1 MTDYNKDFTDEKA
14 QNPIIKEDDER
25 WTTECLVDELFLH
38 LACLTEIIK
47 TRQDQIATVKKYQHQ
62 AYDLLPRIPVARPT
76 PTFIIHTSDL
86 TPRLLQELKDSV
98 KEERRYVVMEAVGRI
113 FERIN
118 SRIYHFSIARK
129 LNVEFKS

>member
-1 MTDYNKDFTDEKA
+1 MKDG
-14 QNPIIKEDDER
+14 QPSV
-25 WTTECLVDELFLH
+25 LVDKLFLH
-38 LACLTEIIK
+38 LACFTEIIK
-47 TRQDQIATVKKYQHQ
+47 NNRGQTLRIKKYYHQ
-62 AYDLLPRIPVARPT
+62 ANELLPRIPVAKPT